1 MAALGAMIGAAAAHA
16 AYLANL
22 SPEQRRQYFLD
33 QKEEV
38 RLAKELADR
47 EGLKGQYRDRLI
59 NYAREVA
66 A

>member
-1 MAALGAMIGAAAAHA
+1 MIGALHGAVTAYTAMLAAMT
-16 AYLANL
+16 
-22 SPEQRRQYFLD
+22 PEQRRKYFLD
-33 QKEEV
+33 QKQEV

-47 EGLKGQYRDRLI
+47 EGLRGAYRERLI

>member
-1 MAALGAMIGAAAAHA
+1 MAAFGAALGIASLHA
-16 AYLANL
+16 AQLARMTA
-22 SPEQRRQYFLD
+22 EQRARHFLD

-38 RLAKELADR
+38 RLAKDLADR
-47 EGLKGQYRDRLI
+47 EGLEGQHRERLI